1 MSWKKQQEDD
11 IHQAKILN
19 DLLKKMTKNF
29 TNVNK
34 QSMHMAEV
42 FKNATEKTTQIKS
55 KLRGDRSHERHL
67 LKELSIQEEIM
78 EKKLKGLKE
87 DREEQGRQK
96 ESRNR
101 NRLDEIRTQGE
112 NVRHNL
118 KMRHLY
124 KDQGQSLSNVMN
136 LMTGMSG
143 RGAVMGGI
151 STAFNTLSLG
161 SNILETNKNLKEA
174 QTELD
179 EFTTKGEKGFDGNK
193 QEFKGQLEQFTD
205 RVDRLTAILTEQR
218 EKLGMFGK
226 FGGEGKE
233 DSKWAQRLE
242 PIMTWAK
249 NNKSGIII
257 SAASIG
263 LLFMTFKKLLS
274 VSPMLQK
281 MLELMSLSFNLILR
295 PFGDFIGFI
304 LMPIA
309 IAMLATV
316 MPFFKEAYKFL
327 IKLGAGMGAKF
338 VKGDILGGLG
348 LMFEAIS
355 PFDVLRWIFGDREGN
370 TEGGIGTVGAVL
382 SAGLLGLF
390 AAVIISLRKMTGW
403 VRAFLGIKP
412 VVVDTP
418 RPSSTGGAPDD
429 INWRDGKRPSPNNT
443 VGRTEIIRST
453 IGDVF
458 RTLKIGKFNTLASLR
473 GGSGGTAF
481 MVSQMLDHYAP
492 FKEAKLDWFKWTR
505 DVSGAND
512 PSNAWKGIDQY
523 GQGIGTPDYS
533 QKHPFAHN
541 VDSGGNVIINI
552 ENISSDMDLVKVT
565 EEMSIIAQEFK
576 LNNIGGDQ

>member
-55 KLRGDRSHERHL
+55 KLRGDRSHEKHL
-67 LKELSIQEEIM
+67 LKELSIQGEIL
-78 EKKLKGLKE
+78 EKKLKGLNE
-87 DREEQGRQK
+87 DRKEQGRQK

-118 KMRHLY
+118 KMRQLY

-174 QTELD
+174 KTELD

-193 QEFKGQLEQFTD
+193 QEFKGQLKQFSD
-205 RVDRLTAILTEQR
+205 RVDRLTAVLTEQR

-226 FGGEGKE
+226 FGGDEKG
-233 DSKWAQRLE
+233 DSKWAKRLE

-382 SAGLLGLF
+382 SAGVLGLF

-418 RPSSTGGAPDD
+418 RPSSAGGAPDD

-481 MVSQMLDHYAP
+481 MVSQMLDHVPA
-492 FKEAKLDWFKWTR
+492 FKEAKLEWFKWTR

>member
-1 MSWKKQQEDD
+1 
-11 IHQAKILN
+11 
-19 DLLKKMTKNF
+19 
-29 TNVNK
+29 
-34 QSMHMAEV
+34 
-42 FKNATEKTTQIKS
+42 
-55 KLRGDRSHERHL
+55 
-67 LKELSIQEEIM
+67 
-78 EKKLKGLKE
+78 
-87 DREEQGRQK
+87 
-96 ESRNR
+96 
-101 NRLDEIRTQGE
+101 
-112 NVRHNL
+112 
-118 KMRHLY
+118 
-124 KDQGQSLSNVMN
+124 
-136 LMTGMSG
+136 
-143 RGAVMGGI
+143 
-151 STAFNTLSLG
+151 
-161 SNILETNKNLKEA
+161 
-174 QTELD
+174 
-179 EFTTKGEKGFDGNK
+179 
-193 QEFKGQLEQFTD
+193 
-205 RVDRLTAILTEQR
+205 
-218 EKLGMFGK
+218 
-226 FGGEGKE
+226 
-233 DSKWAQRLE
+233 
-242 PIMTWAK
+242 
-249 NNKSGIII
+249 
-257 SAASIG
+257 
-263 LLFMTFKKLLS
+263 
-274 VSPMLQK
+274 MLQK

-382 SAGLLGLF
+382 SAGVLGLF

-418 RPSSTGGAPDD
+418 RPSSAGGAPDD

-481 MVSQMLDHYAP
+481 MVSQMLDHVPA
-492 FKEAKLDWFKWTR
+492 FKEAKLEWFKWTR